1 MEIEPAPLILPK
13 SRAAQPLPIPSFRRV
28 VSFVGREEGFELFD
42 PTNDLE
48 LPSPKIMENIKYF
61 FDAPHEEEHNH
72 GALNF
77 DCADV
82 NNSVILGAIPQV
94 EHPDF
99 PIPAPKPTMK
109 TTVLKPTSQEAKE
122 MDNVISIG
130 TYTRAQRKK
139 KLARY
144 RKKRHDRLFGPKV
157 ACKYKCRQRFAKN
170 RPRVHGR
177 FVKLS

>member
-1 MEIEPAPLILPK
+1 MDFALNPNTIRGPLNFLAPSFLSISPLSTPNPSPLVSPQHSPMVSPFSSPNPGPSQMDIDPDPLILPK
-13 SRAAQPLPIPSFRRV
+13 SRTAQPLSIPSFRRV

-94 EHPDF
+94 ENPDF

-109 TTVLKPTSQEAKE
+109 TAVLKPTSQ
-122 MDNVISIG
+122 
-130 TYTRAQRKK
+130 
-139 KLARY
+139 
-144 RKKRHDRLFGPKV
+144 
-157 ACKYKCRQRFAKN
+157 
-170 RPRVHGR
+170 
-177 FVKLS
+177 